1 MLLAYHPF
9 SPARSTTLTAEP
21 PWWEAFPV
29 VDPQDAASVSPLRL
43 QSHRS
48 SQGELLLDSKRI
60 FIRFRGPHG
69 PKRHRWM
76 GWSFFTGFNDVFFMS
91 LMFFVSGLFV
101 SDSIQRKGVGR
112 FGQLSVRRWIFESG
126 VYTPLTIRPSTD

>member
-1 MLLAYHPF
+1 
-9 SPARSTTLTAEP
+9 
-21 PWWEAFPV
+21 
-29 VDPQDAASVSPLRL
+29 
-43 QSHRS
+43 
-48 SQGELLLDSKRI
+48 
-60 FIRFRGPHG
+60 
-69 PKRHRWM
+69 M